1 MLTRYDRCR
10 RCSVVVPWGR
20 SICRDCNPAGLPA
33 PSPSQ
38 FGVAAMLPVLGGIVA
53 AALTLLVMVQ

>member
-1 MLTRYDRCR
+1 MLTRYDRCQ

-20 SICRDCNPAGLPA
+20 STCRDCNPAGLPT

-38 FGVAAMLPVLGGIVA
+38 FGVGAILPVLGGIIA
-53 AALTLLVMVQ
+53 AALILTVIAQ